1 MIYGKRSNGKKHGL
15 VLTKPIVVEKMLE
28 LVNYNQNLDLR
39 NVTVV
44 EPAAGDGAFAILII
58 NKLYESSKKYQ
69 FSFAS
74 SLQNLK
80 FFEIDAQMYDHLQVN
95 VTNRLTQLGCNLPEG
110 MIEKGDFLT
119 SQFDEVNIIIG
130 NPPYVRHE
138 NIPAEKKIFYRK
150 EFRTFTHRSD
160 LYIAFF
166 EKGLKCLKQDGYLSF
181 ICSNRWLKNQYGER
195 LRNYIH
201 HGYNLLDILDLEE
214 SSPFEEEVIAYPAI
228 INIQNSNKNQK
239 SKYFKIDDIDSL
251 KSFSRE
257 NSADRILSTSNSNWF
272 HSVEYGQSHY
282 KFLSPIESQ
291 GFKIGIGVATGC
303 DKVFIRKDFHGIVES
318 ELILPI
324 LTSKDVRNN
333 NLSWGGNYILNP
345 FDANGN
351 LIDLENYPRA
361 KSYFNAQS
369 EILRKRHVAKKS
381 KDKWYKTIDRI
392 NYQLTFESKIV
403 LPDISGNAN
412 IFIDEGNY
420 YPHHNLYY
428 IKGGSK
434 DDLTI
439 LASIL
444 MSNFARDQLME
455 FGNKM
460 NGGYPRW
467 QSQNLRK
474 LRLPL
479 IKAIP
484 ELTRI
489 ELINAYM
496 NRDIQ
501 RINSLITIENI
512 SKYEVISGQTI
523 LFEPDESKTYSIKS
537 RMHESTT
544 EVAVA
549 QPPQKGEGS

>member
-1 MIYGKRSNGKKHGL
+1 MIYGERSNGKKHGL
-15 VLTKPIVVEKMLE
+15 VLTKPCVVEKMLE
-28 LVNYNQNLDLR
+28 LVNFDKNMDLR
-39 NVTVV
+39 DIKIV
-44 EPAAGDGAFAILII
+44 EPAAGDGAFAIPII
-58 NKLYESSKKYQ
+58 NTLYESSRVHK
-69 FSFAS
+69 FNFES

-80 FFEIDAQMYDHLQVN
+80 FFEIDDQMYDRLLIN
-95 VTNRLTQLGCNLPEG
+95 VKSRLAQLDCNPPKG
-110 MIEKGDFLT
+110 MIEKDDFLT
-119 SQFDEVNIIIG
+119 SQLNKVDIIIG

-138 NIPAEKKIFYRK
+138 NIPTEKKDFYRK
-150 EFRTFTHRSD
+150 EFGTFTHRSD

-166 EKGLKCLKQDGYLSF
+166 EKSLNCLKPNGQLSF

-201 HGYNLLDILDLEE
+201 HRYCLLEVLDLEK

-228 INIQNSNKNQK
+228 VNIQNSPDDKK
-239 SKYFKIDDIDSL
+239 PKYFKIDDIESL

-257 NSADRILSTSNSNWF
+257 NSADRILNTNNSNWF
-272 HSVEYGQSHY
+272 QVVEYGKSHH
-282 KFLSPIESQ
+282 KFLSSIESQ

-303 DKVFIRKDFHGIVES
+303 DMVFIRKDFHDIVEN

-324 LTSKDVRNN
+324 LTSRDVRNN
-333 NLSWGGNYILNP
+333 NFSWGGNYILNP
-345 FDANGN
+345 FDQSGN
-351 LIDLENYPRA
+351 LIDLEKYPKA
-361 KSYFNAQS
+361 LSYLNAHS

-381 KDKWYKTIDRI
+381 KEKWFKTIDKI
-392 NYQLTFESKIV
+392 NYQLTFESKII
-403 LPDISGNAN
+403 LPDISGNDH

-434 DDLTI
+434 NDLTI

-444 MSNFARDQLME
+444 MSDFARDQLTE

-489 ELINAYM
+489 ELINAYV
-496 NRDIQ
+496 NSDIQ
-501 RINSLITIENI
+501 RINSLITADNI
-512 SKYEVISGQTI
+512 SEYEVTSGQTV
-523 LFEPDESKTYSIKS
+523 LFEPDESKTYPIKS
-537 RMHESTT
+537 KRLESTID
-544 EVAVA
+544 A
-549 QPPQKGEGS
+549 KN